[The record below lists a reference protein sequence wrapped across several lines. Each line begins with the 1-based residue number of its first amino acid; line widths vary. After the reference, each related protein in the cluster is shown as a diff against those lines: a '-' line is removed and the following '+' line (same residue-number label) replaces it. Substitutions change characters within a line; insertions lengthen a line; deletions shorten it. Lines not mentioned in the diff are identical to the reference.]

1 MALAELEKEMLQ
13 SRPGHRTGQALLL
26 GWEWGARGK
35 GDRSPGLSAATP
47 RALKTER
54 PPVKTVTPSTQ
65 EQFGGVADV
74 TRGK

>member
-1 MALAELEKEMLQ
+1 MAELEKEMLQ

-47 RALKTER
+47 RALKKER